1 MPPVSRHLPSHRSGL
16 TVSRHVIE
24 QLRRWKALA
33 PAAFLLSMAL
43 FCGAAFWESAYLRAD
58 TQADLGDTTGHLAGQ
73 VSGRIA
79 KVQPS
84 PTQPALFDAGQALHN
99 TVHRQLPW
107 LILAIG
113 AVVSLLIALCLR
125 LHQRH
130 RVVVS
135 GLKAAQEQELGNE
148 RLRSQ
153 TLLATTV
160 DGICTLDDDG
170 LLVQA
175 NPAFLSMLGLDPA
188 AVGSLRATGAGAKA
202 DAGLGHALM
211 DELMA
216 VQTSAVLEREHRRPD
231 GSLVDVEVTA
241 RSVVIEGRRLIH
253 CVARDITERK
263 KSMAT
268 LELLRR
274 CLEHSNDVV
283 LITEAAPIDMP
294 GPRIVFVNKAFE
306 HATGYTREEAIG
318 NTPRMLQG
326 PESDR
331 GTLDRIRSAM
341 SDWQPIRIEVL
352 NYTKSGQKFCSELSI
367 VPIADATGWFT
378 HWISIQRDVTARKQQ
393 EERTQRAEAL
403 LRTAIETIN
412 EAFVIFDPQDRLVF
426 CTEKYKHLYA
436 HVAHLIV
443 PGVSYEALI
452 RSSAEQGAYP
462 EAIGR
467 VDEWVKERLATR
479 QTDERSL
486 LQKNSNGQTLR
497 ILDRK
502 TADGYTVGFRI
513 DLTELQL
520 AREGAEAATLAKS
533 QFLAA
538 MSHEIRTPMNGILG
552 MAQLLCTP
560 NLPDTEREQYA
571 HTIVNSGRT
580 LLALLNDI
588 LDLSKVEAGKLR
600 LESIAF
606 EGRPIVSDTQA
617 LFAEAAAAKG
627 LQLEATWQGPLNQTY
642 LGDPY
647 RLRQM
652 LTNLLSN
659 AVKFTDQGSIHVQ
672 ATELRRIGNRAT
684 LEFSVSDSGP
694 GITEAQLPLLFQP
707 FSQTDSTVTRL
718 FGGSGLGLS
727 IVQNLAQLMHGDV
740 HVSSTPGVGS
750 RFWFQVDVDIL
761 HRPRGAPGDPL
772 FGNPEEATP
781 TARKLAGRILVA
793 EDNPTNQ
800 LVITAQ
806 LAKLGYPA
814 SLLILVPDGQQAL
827 DYLTQQGDVD
837 LVLMDV
843 QMPVMNG
850 LQATQQIRHWE
861 AGLDRAPVPIIA
873 LSADAYEKNRQDCR
887 ACGMN
892 DFLAKPLDLA
902 ELRTMLQAW
911 LN

>member
-1 MPPVSRHLPSHRSGL
+1 
-16 TVSRHVIE
+16 
-24 QLRRWKALA
+24 
-33 PAAFLLSMAL
+33 
-43 FCGAAFWESAYLRAD
+43 
-58 TQADLGDTTGHLAGQ
+58 
-73 VSGRIA
+73 
-79 KVQPS
+79 
-84 PTQPALFDAGQALHN
+84 
-99 TVHRQLPW
+99 
-107 LILAIG
+107 
-113 AVVSLLIALCLR
+113 
-125 LHQRH
+125 
-130 RVVVS
+130 
-135 GLKAAQEQELGNE
+135 
-148 RLRSQ
+148 
-153 TLLATTV
+153 
-160 DGICTLDDDG
+160 
-170 LLVQA
+170 
-175 NPAFLSMLGLDPA
+175 
-188 AVGSLRATGAGAKA
+188 
-202 DAGLGHALM
+202 
-211 DELMA
+211 
-216 VQTSAVLEREHRRPD
+216 
-231 GSLVDVEVTA
+231 
-241 RSVVIEGRRLIH
+241 
-253 CVARDITERK
+253 
-263 KSMAT
+263 
-268 LELLRR
+268 
-274 CLEHSNDVV
+274 
-283 LITEAAPIDMP
+283 
-294 GPRIVFVNKAFE
+294 
-306 HATGYTREEAIG
+306 
-318 NTPRMLQG
+318 
-326 PESDR
+326 
-331 GTLDRIRSAM
+331 M

-352 NYTKSGQKFCSELSI
+352 NYTKGGRKFWSELSI
-367 VPIADATGWFT
+367 VPIANAAGWFT

-403 LRTAIETIN
+403 LRTAIETID

-452 RSSAEQGAYP
+452 RSSAEQGVYP

-479 QTDERSL
+479 QTGERSL

-520 AREGAEAATLAKS
+520 AREGAEAATVAKS

-560 NLPDTEREQYA
+560 ELPDAEREQYA

-600 LESIAF
+600 LESIEF

-652 LTNLLSN
+652 LSNLLSN
-659 AVKFTDQGSIHVQ
+659 AVKFTDQGSIRVQ
-672 ATELRRIGNRAT
+672 ATEPRRIGNRAT

-694 GITEAQLPLLFQP
+694 GITESQLPLLFQP
-707 FSQTDSTVTRL
+707 FSQTDSTVTRR

-727 IVQNLAQLMHGDV
+727 IVRNLAQLMHGDV
-740 HVSSTPGVGS
+740 HVSSTPGIGS
-750 RFWFQVDVDIL
+750 RFWFQVDVDLL
-761 HRPRGAPGDPL
+761 HRPHGKQGDAL
-772 FGNPEEATP
+772 FSNAEEAAP
-781 TARKLAGRILVA
+781 AARKLAGRILVA

-800 LVITAQ
+800 LVISAQ

-814 SLLILVPDGQQAL
+814 SLVILVQDGQQAL
-827 DYLTQQGDVD
+827 DYLTRQGDVD

-850 LQATQQIRHWE
+850 LQATEQIRLWE
-861 AGLDRAPVPIIA
+861 AGLDKPRVPIIA

-902 ELRTMLQAW
+902 ELRATLQAW
-911 LN
+911 LS